1 MNWEAVFRWIETHPG
16 LASWVQAVGST
27 AALGIAIWISSS
39 QRRDQLKAA
48 EKAAKSKVDA
58 LVAVVE
64 SASMYVTVL
73 GVMIEKKPGAF
84 AFGQSWKLVHKQ
96 WLESSIHSLNQL
108 PAHEFG
114 RGDLVR
120 GYFGIVSAINEI
132 SRLIDSAVNADAL
145 QELEFAFMCE
155 EVLIK
160 IEIVQTIWRSIQK
173 LTDI

>member
-1 MNWEAVFRWIETHPG
+1 MSWEAVFRWIESHPG
-16 LASWVQAVGST
+16 LASWVQAVGSI
-27 AALGIAIWISSS
+27 AALGIAIWVSSS

-48 EKAAKSKVDA
+48 EKAAKAKVDA

-64 SASMYVTVL
+64 SASMYVTAL
-73 GVMIEKKPGAF
+73 GVMIEKNPGAF
-84 AFGQSWKLVHKQ
+84 AFGQCWKLVHKQ
-96 WLESSIHSLNQL
+96 WLESSIHSLKQL

-132 SRLIDSAVNADAL
+132 SQIIDNAVNAGAL
-145 QELEFAFMCE
+145 QELEFVFMCE

-160 IEIVQTIWRSIQK
+160 IELVQTIWRNIQK
-173 LTDI
+173 ITEI